1 MIHLPLLHYSDRPC
15 SYTPV
20 TEDYSSYESVNE
32 EEPEPAPLAKS
43 KGRRKSVAVNKEDGG
58 VMEGT
63 AGDNAQNK
71 EAEDAKPRKAV
82 GSGKAAGQ
90 KALTSFFSKNSK

>member
-1 MIHLPLLHYSDRPC
+1 VIHLPLPRCSDRPC
-15 SYTPV
+15 SCTPV

-32 EEPEPAPLAKS
+32 EEPELGPPAKS

-58 VMEGT
+58 VMEST
-63 AGDNAQNK
+63 TGDSAQNK
-71 EAEDAKPRKAV
+71 NAEDARPRKGV

-90 KALTSFFSKNSK
+90 KALTSFFSKYSK